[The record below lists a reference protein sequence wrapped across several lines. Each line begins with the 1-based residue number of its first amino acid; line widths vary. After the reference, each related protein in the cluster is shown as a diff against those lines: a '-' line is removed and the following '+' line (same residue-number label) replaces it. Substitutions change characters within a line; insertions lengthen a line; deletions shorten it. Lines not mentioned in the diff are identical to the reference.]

1 MDAWVGGV
9 MDGQIGDGWMT
20 EWVGGCW
27 MDGCMGGGWMDSYM
41 EEWIYR
47 WVGG

>member
-1 MDAWVGGV
+1 
-9 MDGQIGDGWMT
+9 MT
-20 EWVGGCW
+20 EWVGVCW

>member
-1 MDAWVGGV
+1 
-9 MDGQIGDGWMT
+9 MDGQKGDGWMT